1 MPKLKSL
8 RGAVG
13 SYGRVAAGGIVDV
26 DETQAQ
32 KLLATKRFVQASES
46 DIAAAQKA
54 QKAALAIKV
63 TGATP
68 GFAPLPE
75 KPQAID
81 RLQEMIERGVLTVDE
96 ARKFTAL
103 QIQLS
108 PEEIQTMLRREADGA
123 TAQIDAAKADL
134 QALSAELDERE
145 AKIVERETDVA
156 EREHAVV
163 KVEGDAKARAEEDA
177 MARAEA
183 DAKAK
188 AEATAQDAKQHPDAP
203 AKAEAGKKAGK

>member
-26 DETQAQ
+26 DETQAR

-54 QKAALAIKV
+54 QKAALAVTV

-81 RLQEMIERGVLTVDE
+81 RLQEMLERGVLTADE

-108 PEEIQTMLRREADGA
+108 PEEIQDMLRREADDA
-123 TAQIDAAKADL
+123 TAQFAAAQADQDAR
-134 QALSAELDERE
+134 QAELDERE
-145 AKIVERETDVA
+145 AALTAREEALAAAQAATAAPEVE
-156 EREHAVV
+156 
-163 KVEGDAKARAEEDA
+163 
-177 MARAEA
+177 
-183 DAKAK
+183 AKAK
-188 AEATAQDAKQHPDAP
+188 PEADT
-203 AKAEAGKKAGK
+203 KKAAK

>member
-26 DETQAQ
+26 DETQAR

-75 KPQAID
+75 KPQPND

-108 PEEIQTMLRREADGA
+108 PEEIQTMLRREADDA

-145 AKIVERETDVA
+145 AEIVKRETDLE

-163 KVEGDAKARAEEDA
+163 KAEGDAK
-177 MARAEA
+177 ARAEA

-188 AEATAQDAKQHPDAP
+188 AEATTQDAKEQPDAG